1 MKFRYALGLMLA
13 TLIPASLLAQS
24 SGEAVLQQSAAQSEA
39 LPVTLDFSLP
49 SESQWLAKVNANSTF
64 SPYSSSKAEAA
75 LGANVTSAV
84 GNDLPPADVGQS
96 PPSAAQAALGCG
108 CNGSNGNGPHV
119 ASNGLVTP
127 TDYGLPDRII
137 SRFFGPTGRVR
148 EWLRNFEPNVYH
160 AGVNYIEYGTQYWYS
175 PIWLQSANAAQ
186 ILPEIVRFGHM
197 VNDPCQDR
205 LLKGVFSVIA
215 ELDYLPI
222 TSGAGT
228 YMIGGSGMI
237 RYHRARNHRIVPYVQ
252 VGFGGLY
259 TDSAG
264 LPGSPTSSNFNFMTQ
279 VAAGSHVFIGCSGK
293 WAIMNESSYTWIGSW
308 GIGGPGNGYHVLGG
322 LVGITRFFGGG
333 NNNQN

>member
-1 MKFRYALGLMLA
+1 MKRRFALGLMLA
-13 TLIPASLLAQS
+13 ALVPATLLAQS
-24 SGEAVLQQSAAQSEA
+24 SGEAVLLNSTQKDQTM
-39 LPVTLDFSLP
+39 PVTLDLSLP
-49 SESQWLAKVNANSTF
+49 GESEWLSKINANPTVSNYAPSDSAAAT
-64 SPYSSSKAEAA
+64 A
-75 LGANVTSAV
+75 LGVGATEQPAGDAAGSPAQQVLSTS
-84 GNDLPPADVGQS
+84 
-96 PPSAAQAALGCG
+96 G
-108 CNGSNGNGPHV
+108 CNGCGNGQGRV
-119 ASNGLVTP
+119 SSNGLVTP

-160 AGVNYIEYGTQYWYS
+160 KGVNYVEYGTQYWYS
-175 PIWLQSANAAQ
+175 PIWIQSPNQAQ

-197 VNDPCQDR
+197 MNEPCQDR

-215 ELDYLPI
+215 EFDYLPI

-228 YMIGGSGMI
+228 FMIGGSGMI

-333 NNNQN
+333 NNNEN